1 MRTFG
6 SATNTILD
14 IIKLCLLSC
23 GMVQKRY
30 YLPIMGG
37 QVQHFRF
44 LTCREGPGCVEVF
57 ALQWATN
64 CQLFFMIPGE
74 HHHLPTFKAYIEW
87 VPATTDVVA
96 VVSEPK

>member
-1 MRTFG
+1 MGRNTLFYNNFPPLTMNTFQG
-6 SATNTILD
+6 FVMAV
-14 IIKLCLLSC
+14 LL
-23 GMVQKRY
+23 M
-30 YLPIMGG
+30 PIMGG